1 MNQIRQFISPTSFSY
16 SHNSVKIWLRY
27 SPVES
32 PKIGIYEFPTM
43 SMNEKQNIILQKNL
57 ALRIA
62 AAFSCQNLIAEIQY
76 SGMFVAE

>member
-1 MNQIRQFISPTSFSY
+1 
-16 SHNSVKIWLRY
+16 
-27 SPVES
+27 
-32 PKIGIYEFPTM
+32 
-43 SMNEKQNIILQKNL
+43 MNEKQNIILQKNL